1 MTFKMNLCDKL
12 KDLRQSKGITV
23 YRLSQETGI
32 SQNHI
37 RELESGKRNPSVET
51 LRRLC
56 DALGVNLSEMF
67 NDSSD
72 ISYLSSDERELIEH
86 FRKLSDEKSKLL
98 LKIASEFCNN

>member
-1 MTFKMNLCDKL
+1 MNLCDKL
-12 KDLRQSKGITV
+12 KNLRQSKGITV

-56 DALGVNLSEMF
+56 DALAVNLSEMF

-72 ISYLSSDERELIEH
+72 ISYLSSDERELVEC
-86 FRKLSDEKSKLL
+86 FRKLPESKAALL
-98 LKIASEFCNN
+98 LKVAKEFNEN

>member
-1 MTFKMNLCDKL
+1 MNLCDKL
-12 KDLRQSKGITV
+12 KNLRQSKGLTV

-37 RELESGKRNPSVET
+37 MELESGKRNPSVET

-67 NDSSD
+67 NDSRD
-72 ISYLSSDERELIEH
+72 ISYLSSDERELIEC

-98 LKIASEFCNN
+98 LKIASEFCNE

>member
-1 MTFKMNLCDKL
+1 MNLCDKL
-12 KDLRQSKGITV
+12 KNLRQSKNITV

-56 DALGVNLSEMF
+56 NALGLNLSEMF
-67 NDSSD
+67 NDGCETA
-72 ISYLSSDERELIEH
+72 YLSPDEHELIEYY
-86 FRKLSDEKSKLL
+86 RKLSDAKSKLL
-98 LKIASEFCNN
+98 LKIAAEFCKD